1 MKWPSC
7 LVIIRHGPSAYNE
20 LRSKKN
26 EDPEYLEFKEEF
38 KRDYQSARCR
48 ELAEIVRRRYALGV
62 GDYDMPLSEEG
73 WVPCRALGGRLHTV
87 APPPD
92 VIFISPYVRTRET
105 YQGMREGG
113 FDPGAAKIV
122 HGEERIREQEH
133 GLSLL
138 FSDRRVFQTIYPEQK
153 KLFDLLGSYWYQ
165 YPQGE
170 SVAQVRDRIRSFTN
184 TLVREHAGQV
194 VYLISHHLTKLSI
207 RANLERLTPEQFQ
220 HLDDHETPINCG
232 VTIYR
237 GDPAL
242 GSDGKL
248 VLTHY
253 NLKLH

>member
-105 YQGMREGG
+105 YQGMREG
-113 FDPGAAKIV
+113 
-122 HGEERIREQEH
+122 
-133 GLSLL
+133 
-138 FSDRRVFQTIYPEQK
+138 
-153 KLFDLLGSYWYQ
+153 SYWYQ